1 MLNLNV
7 MLPLI
12 AGGAGFLCAIMEGK
26 KNGDHGVVLGIVVGL
41 AVGFIGFLGLRML
54 TAKKVIDRIL
64 LFKKVTQYIVGYMG
78 IVVAIVWVI
87 FCGFLGSWLTKSA
100 IHLLK

>member
-1 MLNLNV
+1 

-12 AGGAGFLCAIMEGK
+12 AGGIGFLYAFMEGK
-26 KNGDHGVVLGIVVGL
+26 KGGDHGVLIGVVVGL
-41 AVGFIGFLGLRML
+41 AVGFIGFSGMRML
-54 TAKKVIDRIL
+54 IAKKVIDRML

-100 IHLLK
+100 LHLLK